1 MQIKKLI
8 KKVSDELYKE
18 YRKNPHSFI
27 DTRSFFEYFNT
38 KIITEEDINENDFI
52 IVLDYLKERNYV
64 KLIYSL
70 GSNMPSMIQVKP
82 QIIDFIEE

>member
-8 KKVSDELYKE
+8 KKASIELFKA
-18 YRKNPHSFI
+18 YREKPHGFI
-27 DTRSFFEYFNT
+27 DTLSFFEHFNT

-52 IVLDYLKERNYV
+52 IALDYLKERHYV
-64 KLIYSL
+64 KLTYGI

-82 QIIDFIEE
+82 HIIDFVEE